1 MIGLNVAQKHDFI
14 TQQFAAQRRHY
25 RTRIAHCL
33 FAVIEHRGVAVGR
46 LYLAEGNAQ
55 FNIVDI
61 ALLPTVRGE
70 GLGTAIIAAVCMAA
84 DKAGKG
90 VGLFVDRDNRAQR
103 LYQRL
108 EFAACRETAFHI
120 EMERPA
126 RVS

>member
-1 MIGLNVAQKHDFI
+1 MIGLDAAQKHDFI
-14 TQQFAAQRRHY
+14 TQQFAAQRWHY

-33 FAVIEHRGVAVGR
+33 FAVIERRGVAVGR

-61 ALLPTVRGE
+61 ALLPSMRGE

-84 DKAGKG
+84 DKAGKS

-108 EFAACRETAFHI
+108 GFAACRETAFHI